1 MKIENVFLI
10 FALLF
15 GIVFVF
21 ATPPFQSVDENFHFY
36 RAYAIASGQFT
47 AEKENSFSGSKLPK
61 SIPILTHKYDRLVK
75 NINEKTSLSEFK
87 SNLQIKLEK
96 SNTMFTGYSNTA
108 LYSPAAYLAQSS
120 GIAIGNLLNLPPL
133 LLVYLGRIFNLIM
146 YVILGYY
153 AIKVIPILKP
163 AVFLILLMPMN
174 LSLGAS
180 LSTDAMLITLSLIFT
195 ALILKYIVTNDR
207 LTYKNAVF
215 LSALSVAF
223 ALIKHHFFLLPL
235 LFLIPRERY
244 DGKYWQKLCLMI
256 LPAVFAC
263 LIWSKIVSDLY
274 VPLREGADMY
284 AQLDFIAHNFLA
296 FVLVLL
302 KTIAVKTF
310 RIIITMIGVLGWQ
323 DTRLDIL
330 TYILYPLAILYTAM
344 NSVDRQIILSKFQTI
359 ILSSTLIISYL
370 LIVTYMYLSWSP
382 VGSGIVTGLNG
393 KYFITLLLPL
403 LILIASKIKT
413 KFTVN
418 NNLICAFS
426 FLILFSAVFS
436 ILIRFYNIFPN
447 LYYQI

>member
-10 FALLF
+10 FAILF
-15 GIVFVF
+15 GLIFAFV
-21 ATPPFQSVDENFHFY
+21 TPPFQSVDENFHFY
-36 RAYAIASGQFT
+36 RAYAIASGQLT
-47 AEKENSFSGSKLPK
+47 ATKENSLSGSELPK
-61 SIPILTHKYDRLVK
+61 SISMLTQRYDGLVK
-75 NINEKTSLSEFK
+75 NINAKTSLAELK
-87 SNLQIKLEK
+87 SNFNIKLEK
-96 SNTMFTGYSNTA
+96 SDTVFTGYSNTA

-120 GIAIGNLLNLPPL
+120 GIVAGNFLNLPPL

-146 YVILGYY
+146 YAILGYY

-174 LSLGAS
+174 ISLGAS
-180 LSTDAMLITLSLIFT
+180 LSTDALLITLSLIFT
-195 ALILKYIVTNDR
+195 GLILKYIAADEK
-207 LTYKNAVF
+207 LTYKNAIL
-215 LSALSVAF
+215 LSILAVAL

-235 LFLIPRERY
+235 LFLIPRERFN
-244 DGKYWQKLCLMI
+244 GKYWQKLCLMI

-263 LIWSKIVSDLY
+263 LVWSKIVSDLY
-274 VPLREGADMY
+274 IPLREGADMY
-284 AQLDFIAHNFLA
+284 AQLSFIAHNFSAFA
-296 FVLVLL
+296 FVIL
-302 KTIAVKTF
+302 KTVAVKTF

-330 TYILYPLAILYTAM
+330 TYILYPAAIIYTAL
-344 NSVDRQIILSKFQTI
+344 NYYDRNIILSKFQTI
-359 ILSSTLIISYL
+359 ILSSTLLISYL

-413 KFTVN
+413 KFKVN
-418 NNLICAFS
+418 NNLVYAFS

-436 ILIRFYNIFPN
+436 ILIRFYNMFPN
-447 LYYQI
+447 LYYQV